1 MTQGNFQ
8 AIVNAIDMKKYKNKI
23 SKCIITIFKK

>member
-8 AIVNAIDMKKYKNKI
+8 AIVSAIDMKKYKNI
-23 SKCIITIFKK
+23 SKCTITIFKK